1 MITVASLE
9 EKIKKNS
16 YRILG
21 QIEISDEE
29 FEELKQYS
37 TNRIHYLSSIIPI
50 DLKLSVFLVQVAIR
64 EYKEGRYWPCFSEIV
79 GETLPSNKQNYI
91 GQIFLKTVK
100 HYGLFML
107 EKREN
112 GTQTFVEN
120 IKAHAFVTNWYLDG
134 YFEFSQAYY
143 ENNLFRQ
150 IDEDIE
156 NDFWD
161 LSNFMKTTL
170 GGNSDTISEKG
181 SATHAARSYR
191 LLKSTRSVISQA
203 DPDLLKEVFYPTLK
217 LIDSAF
223 YDDKYPQGQDRF
235 EVGFIKW
242 HQKLAR
248 EEKSKGT
255 AKTPADRKL
264 YSQKPYIAV
273 DRKNMG
279 FTLVIPKQKFR
290 SEECNGTATVLITC
304 NGTRTNLR
312 MELYKS
318 FGIFI
323 SEEIRIA
330 IEDVFCPISICI
342 SSEVDKNYLIPASK
356 YRIFNA
362 SWELIKKFEVGH
374 NHFLVQ
380 KDNEVLFQGDSRVID
395 VYEDE
400 QWVHYDVMITKETV
414 CFLNSLMLSVIG
426 EFSQDPVFDQLV
438 SNFSAYLPN
447 GTSVKTARN
456 HPAISFFVSQEKYKG
471 TVLEVNEQKYPIRSI
486 NSVSVARWPQDENLL
501 AVTMRLDEG
510 DIIQEDGYYV
520 LGLNIPEEP
529 PRILSKYLL
538 LKHVNCRVTNNIYVY
553 ADTGAITL
561 YPDGHEFEIDSS
573 WEMKIF
579 ADGSEKYYFPLEE
592 NMDHVDIVLDLDN
605 KSFVLRSPLKVFA
618 YGFSRTNLTISRTDY
633 LWYKD
638 LRESLY
644 LRLPDA
650 TDVSVHL
657 NRDESS
663 KVMAEII
670 DDGLFRVDISSLVY
684 AINDEKRLR
693 RFYLNVDYTTY
704 RKKWLTLPII
714 YRKPSIFPYFVLN
727 YNEEEGIYTEVSIVG
742 NADVYLTVKDH
753 ATHGTIIDRKQI
765 VGGKNYLPELS
776 PDGFYDFEPVMV
788 QSDDFF
794 DISEEPLQ
802 FIKGTGVVSLTDLTN
817 CRLPIES
824 LVYQESEIPLG
835 SQSYFINIQEKINP
849 TTYIGALKSRPAAFG
864 SDNKAI
870 KYCGKAMIT
879 VYNSDQG
886 MTVSMVLFS
895 IGEEDWLAPYYDK
908 ATGRILSGDSP
919 IVQNSKDYDRF
930 VLLDED
936 EAEYSIKAEG
946 IRRYR

>member
-1 MITVASLE
+1 MITTASLE
-9 EKIKKNS
+9 EKIQGNS

-21 QIEISDEE
+21 QIEINDDEYA
-29 FEELKQYS
+29 ELKQYS
-37 TNRIHYLSSIIPI
+37 TVRLRHLSSIIPI
-50 DLKLSVFLVQVAIR
+50 DLKLSVFMVQVAIR

-79 GETLPSNKQNYI
+79 GLTLPSNKQNYL
-91 GQIFLKTVK
+91 GQIFLKTIK

-112 GTQTFVEN
+112 GTQIFVEN

-150 IDEDIE
+150 IDDDIE
-156 NDFWD
+156 NDFLD

-170 GGNSDTISEKG
+170 GGNSDMISEKG

-203 DPDLLKEVFYPTLK
+203 DPDLLKEIFYPTLK
-217 LIDSAF
+217 IIDSAF

-242 HQKLAR
+242 HHKYAR

-273 DRKNMG
+273 DRTNMG
-279 FTLVIPKQKFR
+279 FMLVIPKQKFR
-290 SEECNGTATVLITC
+290 SEECNGTATVQITC
-304 NGTRTNLR
+304 NGKRTNLG

-323 SEEIRIA
+323 SEEIRIPFD
-330 IEDVFCPISICI
+330 DVFSSILICI
-342 SSEVDKNYLIPASK
+342 SSETVKNYLIPASQ

-362 SWELIKKFEVGH
+362 SWELIKKFEVGR

-395 VYEDE
+395 VYEDD
-400 QWVHYDVMITKETV
+400 QWDHYDVMISKETI

-438 SNFSAYLPN
+438 SNFSAYLPS
-447 GTSVKTARN
+447 GVFVQTVRN
-456 HPAISFFVSQEKYKG
+456 HPTISFFVSQEKYKG
-471 TVLEVNEQKYPIRSI
+471 TVLEVNEQKYPIKTIS
-486 NSVSVARWPQDENLL
+486 SVSVARWPQDENLF

-510 DIIQEDGYYV
+510 DIIQEDGYYI
-520 LGLNIPEEP
+520 LRLNIPGEP
-529 PRILSKYLL
+529 SKILSKYLL

-573 WEMKIF
+573 WEMKVF

-592 NMDHVDIVLDLDN
+592 DMDHVDIVLDLDN
-605 KSFVLRSPLKVFA
+605 KSFILRSPLKVFA
-618 YGFSRTNLTISRTDY
+618 YGFSRDNLTISRTDY

-657 NRDESS
+657 NREVSN
-663 KVMAEII
+663 KVMAERI

-693 RFYLNVDYTTY
+693 RCFLNVDYTTY
-704 RKKWLTLPII
+704 REKWLTLPVI
-714 YRKPSIFPYFVLN
+714 YRKPSIFPYFALR
-727 YNEEEGIYTEVSIVG
+727 YSEEEGMYTEVSIVG

-753 ATHGTIIDRKQI
+753 ATHSTIIDRKHI
-765 VGGKNYLPELS
+765 VEGKNNLPELS

-802 FIKGTGVVSLTDLTN
+802 FIKGTGVVSFNDLTN
-817 CRLPIES
+817 CRIPIES

-835 SQSYFINIQEKINP
+835 PHSYFINIQKKIDP
-849 TTYIGALKSRPAAFG
+849 TTYVGALKCRPAAIG
-864 SDNKAI
+864 SDPKAI
-870 KYCGKAMIT
+870 KYCGKAMLT

-895 IGEEDWLAPYYDK
+895 IGEENWLAPYYDK
-908 ATGRILSGDSP
+908 ATRRILSGDSP

-936 EAEYSIKAEG
+936 ETEYSIKAEE

>member
-9 EKIKKNS
+9 EKLKENS
-16 YRILG
+16 FQIIG
-21 QIEISDEE
+21 QIEINDDEY
-29 FEELKQYS
+29 EELKQYS
-37 TNRIHYLSSIIPI
+37 TNRIRHLSSTIPV

-64 EYKEGRYWPCFSEIV
+64 EYKEGRYWPCFSEVV
-79 GETLPSNKQNYI
+79 GEALPSNKQNYI

-156 NDFWD
+156 NDFLD
-161 LSNFMKTTL
+161 LSDFMKTTL

-181 SATHAARSYR
+181 SSTHAARSYR
-191 LLKSTRSVISQA
+191 LLKSTRAVISQA
-203 DPDLLKEVFYPTLK
+203 DPDLLKEIFYPTLK
-217 LIDSAF
+217 LIDRAF

-235 EVGFIKW
+235 EIGFIKW
-242 HQKLAR
+242 RQKLAK

-264 YSQKPYIAV
+264 YSQKPYIAI
-273 DRKNMG
+273 DRTNMG

-290 SEECNGTATVLITC
+290 SEECNGTATVIITC
-304 NGTRTNLR
+304 NGKSTNLR

-323 SEEIRIA
+323 SEEIRIPLD
-330 IEDVFCPISICI
+330 DVFCPVLICI
-342 SSEVDKNYLIPASK
+342 SSVIEKNYLIPASN

-362 SWELIKKFEVGH
+362 SWELIKKFEVGR

-380 KDNEVLFQGDSRVID
+380 KDNAVLFQGDSRVID

-400 QWVHYDVMITKETV
+400 QWVHYDVMISKETI

-426 EFSQDPVFDQLV
+426 EFSQDPVFDQPV
-438 SNFSAYLPN
+438 FNFSAYLP
-447 GTSVKTARN
+447 GGVFVQTARN
-456 HPAISFFVSQEKYKG
+456 HPTISFFVSQEKYKG
-471 TVLEVNEQKYPIRSI
+471 TVLEVNEQKYPIKSI
-486 NSVSVARWPQDENLL
+486 SSVSVAKWPQDENLL

-520 LGLNIPEEP
+520 LRLNIPGESS
-529 PRILSKYLL
+529 RILSKYLL

-573 WEMKIF
+573 WEMKEF

-618 YGFSRTNLTISRTDY
+618 YGFSRDNLTISRTNY

-657 NRDESS
+657 NRDVSS
-663 KVMAEII
+663 KVMAERI

-693 RFYLNVDYTTY
+693 RCFLNVDYTTY
-704 RKKWLTLPII
+704 REKWLTLPVI
-714 YRKPSIFPYFVLN
+714 YRKPSIFPYFTLN
-727 YNEEEGIYTEVSIVG
+727 YSEEEGIYTEVSIVG

-753 ATHGTIIDRKQI
+753 VTHSTIIDRKHI
-765 VGGKNYLPELS
+765 VEGKNNLPELS

-802 FIKGTGVVSLTDLTN
+802 YIKGTGVVTFNDLTN

-824 LVYQESEIPLG
+824 LVYQESEISLG
-835 SQSYFINIQEKINP
+835 SQSYFINIQEKKTPN
-849 TTYIGALKSRPAAFG
+849 TYVGALKCRPAAVG
-864 SDNKAI
+864 SDLKAI

-879 VYNSDQG
+879 VYYSDQG
-886 MTVSMVLFS
+886 MTVSMLLFS
-895 IGEEDWLAPYYDK
+895 IGEEGWLAPYYDK

-919 IVQNSKDYDRF
+919 IIQNSKDYDRF
-930 VLLDED
+930 VLLDKD
-936 EAEYSIKAEG
+936 EAGYSIKTEE